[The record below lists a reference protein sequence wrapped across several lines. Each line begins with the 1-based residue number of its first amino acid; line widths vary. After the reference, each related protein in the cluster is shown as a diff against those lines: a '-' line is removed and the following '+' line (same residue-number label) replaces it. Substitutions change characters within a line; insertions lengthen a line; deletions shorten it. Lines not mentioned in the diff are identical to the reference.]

1 MIDDMASIVE
11 SDLIW
16 PLEASTHSK
25 VTVSP
30 DWICRTGGILY
41 ENVSKAALRGIDAC
55 CSPVVPSKM
64 RLSSFNN
71 RMDRYHRHCK
81 ITQKNIAGKLV
92 FIDFERYKIR

>member
-1 MIDDMASIVE
+1 MIDDMASIVD
-11 SDLIW
+11 SALIW

-30 DWICRTGGILY
+30 DLMYKTGGMLY
-41 ENVSKAALRGIDAC
+41 RNVSKAALRGIDVW

-71 RMDRYHRHCK
+71 RMDRYHRHCR
-81 ITQKNIAGKLV
+81 ITQENVAGKLV
-92 FIDFERYKIR
+92 FIDFERYKMG